1 MKGHFCCFIIQT
13 RAQGGSIS
21 VLHFG
26 TPPLITSMLHAGA
39 QRSTSGDSLTVSR
52 SVTSVRNIVP
62 VTSSFGDAYFSTYME
77 VRWTRRSYVCCTTLS
92 CVCHTCYTVSQTLS
106 LQLNCRMV
114 RLSVRVVGRMKK
126 GGDHG
131 LQGVYI
137 PSVPMTCS
145 FSCVSYVKMYSHETR
160 MHVPIMGSSQPEG
173 GCRRENK
180 NVNL

>member
-77 VRWTRRSYVCCTTLS
+77 VRWTRRPYVCCTTLS
-92 CVCHTCYTVSQTLS
+92 CVCHTCYTVSQLNTVS
-106 LQLNCRMV
+106 AVELQNGQIV
-114 RLSVRVVGRMKK
+114 SKS
-126 GGDHG
+126 GGENEERWRPWTPRC
-131 LQGVYI
+131 VY
-137 PSVPMTCS
+137 T
-145 FSCVSYVKMYSHETR
+145 FSSHD
-160 MHVPIMGSSQPEG
+160 MFIFMCQL
-173 GCRRENK
+173 CQ
-180 NVNL
+180 NVLT

>member
-1 MKGHFCCFIIQT
+1 
-13 RAQGGSIS
+13 
-21 VLHFG
+21 
-26 TPPLITSMLHAGA
+26 MLHAGA

-62 VTSSFGDAYFSTYME
+62 VTSSFGDAYFFTCME
-77 VRWTRRSYVCCTTLS
+77 VRWTRRSYVCCTILS

-114 RLSVRVVGRMKK
+114 RLSARVVGRMKK

-131 LQGVYI
+131 LQGVY
-137 PSVPMTCS
+137 T
-145 FSCVSYVKMYSHETR
+145 FSSHDMFIFMCQLCQNVLTWDA
-160 MHVPIMGSSQPEG
+160 HACAFNLPIMGLPQPGG
-173 GCRRENK
+173 GCRRENQ